1 MADFGFN
8 PEIKAL
14 GIIPPFRM
22 VMVAAGQPFTG
33 QAATIAAKTVL
44 GVTDGSVSRF
54 GSIYNA
60 ENGDPVNFQPSMT
73 VQVEA
78 GAAII
83 AGALLA
89 SDSAGRAV
97 AATSGQAAPYIAL
110 EAAAATGE
118 IIRAWRI
125 NAVA

>member
-14 GIIPPFRM
+14 GNIPPFRM
-22 VMVAAGQPFTG
+22 VMASSGAAFTG
-33 QAATIAAKTVL
+33 QVATAAAKTVL

-54 GSIYNA
+54 GSTNNA
-60 ENGDPVNFQPSMT
+60 ENNDPVNFQPSMT
-73 VQVEA
+73 VQVES
-78 GAAII
+78 GAAIT

-89 SDSAGRAV
+89 SNGTGQAV
-97 AATSGQAAPYIAL
+97 TATSGQAAPYIAL
-110 EAAAATGE
+110 EAASASGQ

-125 NAVA
+125 NATA